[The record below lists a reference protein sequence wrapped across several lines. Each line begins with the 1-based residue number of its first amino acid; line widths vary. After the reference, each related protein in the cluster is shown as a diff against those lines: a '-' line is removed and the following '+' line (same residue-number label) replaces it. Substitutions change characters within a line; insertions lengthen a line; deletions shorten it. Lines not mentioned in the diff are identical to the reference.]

1 MRRKIAIGQC
11 DDYTNRG
18 LLDYPYFKKDYKL
31 IAIDLSKKPKAYA
44 DPKTIEQINFT
55 RKSR

>member
-1 MRRKIAIGQC
+1 MIGQC